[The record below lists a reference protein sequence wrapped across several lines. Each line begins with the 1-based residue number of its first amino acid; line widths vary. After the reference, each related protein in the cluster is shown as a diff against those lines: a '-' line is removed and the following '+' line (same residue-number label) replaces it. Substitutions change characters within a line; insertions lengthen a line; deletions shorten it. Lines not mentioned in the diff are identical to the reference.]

1 MITLILGGARSG
13 KSALAERV
21 AAAGERPVVYVA
33 TASVSGDADFDER
46 VRRHRERRP
55 AGWSTAEPGA
65 ELVPWLQGAAD
76 DGSTLLI
83 DSLGTWV
90 AATPDF
96 AVDHAAL
103 CAALAARRGDT
114 VVVSEEVGLGVHP
127 STEVGGRFRDALGTV
142 NQAVAAVADEAW
154 LVVAGRI
161 LPLERPPLALSGP
174 APDGAAPD
182 GPDPDGPAPDSP
194 DTTAPATGAPDAA
207 APDASAPESR

>member
-33 TASVSGDADFDER
+33 TAAVTGDPDFDER
-46 VRRHRERRP
+46 IRRHRERRP

-65 ELVPWLQGAAD
+65 GLVTWLQGSAD

-90 AATPDF
+90 AATPSF
-96 AVDHAAL
+96 TADHAGL
-103 CAALAARRGDT
+103 CDALAARRGDA
-114 VVVSEEVGLGVHP
+114 VVVSEEVGLSVHP
-127 STEVGGRFRDALGTV
+127 STEVGGQFRDALGTV
-142 NQAVAAVADEAW
+142 NQAVAEIADEVW

-161 LPLERPPLALSGP
+161 LPLERPPLPFSGP
-174 APDGAAPD
+174 P
-182 GPDPDGPAPDSP
+182 PADS
-194 DTTAPATGAPDAA
+194 AEGL
-207 APDASAPESR
+207 